1 MSIINAYN
9 TSEQIISPEQVIK
22 PIEGFPQ
29 TVLAALNQKVLEAAA
44 ARFKLTKIAEVK
56 CIYTVPVYAF
66 EYKGRKLG
74 LYVSCLGGSAA
85 AGTLEEIYAMG
96 ARRVLFFGSCGVLDK
111 EIAAGHFIIPNEA
124 YRDEGT
130 SYHYMS
136 ASDYLTVDSASELA
150 AAFDAIDVPY
160 TMGKT
165 WTTDAI
171 YRETRLGMEARR
183 KEGCITVEMECAS
196 IMAVAQFRKKAA
208 YQFLYAEDCL
218 DGIEWD
224 PRIIGRTPKSA
235 YDAYLSIGLECA
247 IRLKG

>member
-1 MSIINAYN
+1 MSIIDAYN
-9 TSEQIISPEQVIK
+9 TSEPIISPEQIK
-22 PIEGFPQ
+22 SPVEGFPQ
-29 TVLAALNQKVLEAAA
+29 TVLAVFSQAVLEAAA
-44 ARFKLTKIAEVK
+44 ARFKLEKIAAVK
-56 CIYTVPVYAF
+56 CIYTVPIYTL
-66 EYKGRKLG
+66 EYKGRTLG
-74 LYVSCLGGSAA
+74 LYMSCLGGSAA

-111 EIAAGHFIIPNEA
+111 EIAAGHFVIPNEA

-130 SYHYMS
+130 SYHYMP
-136 ASDYLTVDSASELA
+136 ASDYLTIESAAELA
-150 AAFDAIDVPY
+150 SAFDAIAVPY

-171 YRETRLGMEARR
+171 YRETRQGMEARR
-183 KEGCITVEMECAS
+183 REGCITVEMECAS

-218 DGIEWD
+218 DGIKWD
-224 PRIIGRTPKSA
+224 PRIMDRTPTSS
-235 YDAYLSIGLECA
+235 YDAYLSVGLECA